1 MKKNISLD
9 DKYTKKSGNIF
20 LSGVQSLVRLPI
32 IQKDKDLQQG
42 IKTAGFIS
50 GYPGSPLGGYD
61 LELIRAKKYL
71 KYSEV
76 SHQQGINEEI
86 AATSVWGS
94 QQIEYQ
100 RYFQT
105 V

>member
-50 GYPGSPLGGYD
+50 GYPGSPLGGHPKVIQD
-61 LELIRAKKYL
+61 NLI
-71 KYSEV
+71 
-76 SHQQGINEEI
+76 
-86 AATSVWGS
+86 
-94 QQIEYQ
+94 
-100 RYFQT
+100 
-105 V
+105 